1 MGSGLTGQEIRNRL
15 AAFCAR
21 WSVYDGS
28 ERAEAQTFLNELFA
42 CYGTARQDVARF
54 EEAQAGRFL
63 DLIWPGTCI
72 VEMKAPK
79 EARRLAEHREQAL
92 DYWRSS
98 SDATRGVKAAR
109 WVVVCAF
116 RRLEI
121 WEPGAYPTQPRLELD
136 LVDLPERYRAL
147 HFLAGEEPLFSGHEE
162 EVTRTAVAQVA
173 DLYVRLSDRVAAP
186 LDVLR
191 DFLLQCVWCMF
202 GEDLGL
208 LEERLFTTLVDDL
221 RADAGRS
228 SADDLGRS
236 PAALCGDDALGPR
249 DARRRGRR
257 TSRAHSRAAHRPH
270 RTRARGAH
278 GGGADPRNRA
288 RRGARR

>member
-63 DLIWPGTCI
+63 DLIWTGTCI
-72 VEMKAPK
+72 IEMKAPK

-109 WVVVCAF
+109 WVVVCAI

-136 LVDLPERYRAL
+136 FVDLPRGATTPDRIGAPGVPFAL
-147 HFLAGEEPLFSGHEE
+147 RHRQRRDAARSSG
-162 EVTRTAVAQVA
+162 
-173 DLYVRLSDRVAAP
+173 S
-186 LDVLR
+186 VLR
-191 DFLLQCVWCMF
+191 WLS
-202 GEDLGL
+202 GTTSAK
-208 LEERLFTTLVDDL
+208 ER
-221 RADAGRS
+221 A
-228 SADDLGRS
+228 
-236 PAALCGDDALGPR
+236 
-249 DARRRGRR
+249 
-257 TSRAHSRAAHRPH
+257 
-270 RTRARGAH
+270 
-278 GGGADPRNRA
+278 
-288 RRGARR
+288 